1 MTITLDTRAIIVIG
15 VIVLIAAAI
24 SGGKWGCR
32 TLSGCLV
39 GVICIVVGLIL
50 LGMSGLTGGS

>member
-1 MTITLDTRAIIVIG
+1 MTITLDARTMMIIG
-15 VIVLIAAAI
+15 VIVLIAVAI

-32 TLSGCLV
+32 TLSGCLI

-50 LGMSGLTGGS
+50 LAVSGWVGG